1 MKKRKKNRSSK
12 IKDAQRE
19 AERFRRRALA
29 GFILIALCLA
39 ALAARFWYLQVD
51 RHAEFA
57 ARSDSN
63 RISVRSIPPTRGLIY
78 DRNGV
83 LLAENVAAFR
93 LEVVPEQVKDM
104 GAMLAALGHVIALS
118 DDDIERF
125 TALRRSKRAFDSIP
139 LRLKLSEDEIARFST
154 QRWRFPGVDVVP
166 YLTRA

>member
-12 IKDAQRE
+12 IKDAQRD

-63 RISVRSIPPTRGLIY
+63 RAY
-78 DRNGV
+78 
-83 LLAENVAAFR
+83 
-93 LEVVPEQVKDM
+93 
-104 GAMLAALGHVIALS
+104 
-118 DDDIERF
+118 
-125 TALRRSKRAFDSIP
+125 
-139 LRLKLSEDEIARFST
+139 
-154 QRWRFPGVDVVP
+154 
-166 YLTRA
+166 